1 MTTQAVRQRGA
12 PAAPPSLTGLK
23 KRKQIAP
30 MKTRIALGWAALCA
44 LHNALAQEPVVAA
57 PDPEALFTDTDP
69 VKHANKQVVL
79 HILRDLLQCNHWEKA
94 GQWLTERYLQHN
106 PNVQSG
112 RDNVVRFFSA
122 VPRTETCDQLTMP
135 LVTVLTSG
143 DIVGVVF
150 RMEYDDPRKPG
161 AKYTSIWYD
170 QWRIVDGRADEHWD
184 TATLGPLPGQPQ

>member
-1 MTTQAVRQRGA
+1 MTT
-12 PAAPPSLTGLK
+12 
-23 KRKQIAP
+23 
-30 MKTRIALGWAALCA
+30 KTLLVLAALGAF
-44 LHNALAQEPVVAA
+44 HNALAQEPVVAA
-57 PDPEALFTDTDP
+57 ADPEALFTDTDP
-69 VKHANKQVVL
+69 AKHANKQVVL
-79 HILRDLLQCNHWEKA
+79 RILRDLLQCNQWDKA
-94 GQWLTERYLQHN
+94 DQLLTERYLQHN
-106 PNVQSG
+106 PNIASG

-122 VPRTETCDQLTMP
+122 TPPTATCGKLTMP

-161 AKYTSIWYD
+161 EKYTSIWYD